1 MATRTDPVDQPGGSS
16 ISQAGEL
23 RSTRIE
29 ALRGVAALLVLEGHV
44 FGWSRHYEP
53 HAIYGSF
60 AARTLLGGGF
70 GVFLF
75 FALSGYLLYW
85 PFARRDFADG
95 GAVDLG
101 RYTRN
106 RALRILPLYYVV
118 VVAVLVLQERFGTF
132 EQWWRM
138 LLFAQSF
145 SNQTVGRIDG
155 PMWSLVVELHFY
167 ALLPLLAWALARVS
181 ARSPARGAGAL
192 VVLGLASLATAE
204 LTRRHGL
211 TWRYSLPVTFV
222 YFVGGM
228 LVAVI
233 RAAGRDRLLRLPGA
247 LRSADAWLVAAAALW
262 VGVFWNYR
270 LEALMAV
277 AGLLVVGACVLPLRP
292 SALFRILDTR
302 ALAIVGV
309 ASYSLYLW
317 HLPLVE
323 ALARRTWLP
332 HGYWVLLA
340 AATVLSLT
348 VAAISYLAV
357 EAPFLRLRR
366 RWASSSPAP
375 TVESSGG

>member
-1 MATRTDPVDQPGGSS
+1 
-16 ISQAGEL
+16 
-23 RSTRIE
+23 
-29 ALRGVAALLVLEGHV
+29 
-44 FGWSRHYEP
+44 
-53 HAIYGSF
+53 
-60 AARTLLGGGF
+60 
-70 GVFLF
+70 
-75 FALSGYLLYW
+75 
-85 PFARRDFADG
+85 
-95 GAVDLG
+95 
-101 RYTRN
+101 
-106 RALRILPLYYVV
+106 
-118 VVAVLVLQERFGTF
+118 
-132 EQWWRM
+132 
-138 LLFAQSF
+138 
-145 SNQTVGRIDG
+145 
-155 PMWSLVVELHFY
+155 
-167 ALLPLLAWALARVS
+167 
-181 ARSPARGAGAL
+181 
-192 VVLGLASLATAE
+192 LATAE

>member
-44 FGWSRHYEP
+44 FGWSRHYDP

-60 AARTLLGGGF
+60 LARTLLGGGF

-101 RYTRN
+101 RYARN

-118 VVAVLVLQERFGTF
+118 VVVVLVLQERFGTF

-145 SNQTVGRIDG
+145 SNRTVGRIDG

-167 ALLPLLAWALARVS
+167 VLLPLLAWALARVS
-181 ARSPARGAGAL
+181 ARSPARGASAL
-192 VVLGLASLATAE
+192 VVLGLASWATAE
-204 LTRRHGL
+204 LTRGHGL
-211 TWRYSLPVTFV
+211 TWQYSLPVTFV

-228 LVAVI
+228 LVAVL
-233 RAAGRDRLLRLPGA
+233 RAGGTERVLRLPGV
-247 LRSADAWLVAAAALW
+247 LRAADAWLGAGGVLW
-262 VGVFWNYR
+262 VVVFWNYR
-270 LEALMAV
+270 LQALMAV

-292 SALFRILDTR
+292 SALFRVLDTR
-302 ALAIVGV
+302 GFALVGV

-323 ALARRTWLP
+323 ALVRRRWLP
-332 HGYWVLLA
+332 HGYWPLLA
-340 AATVLSLT
+340 IATFLSLT
-348 VAAISYLAV
+348 VAAVSYLVV

-366 RWASSSPAP
+366 RWASSSAP
-375 TVESSGG
+375 IAEPGA

>member
-1 MATRTDPVDQPGGSS
+1 MATRTDPVDQPGGGS

-29 ALRGVAALLVLEGHV
+29 ALRGVAALLVLEGHI

-60 AARTLLGGGF
+60 FARALLGGGF

-85 PFARRDFADG
+85 PFARRDFAG
-95 GAVDLG
+95 GGTVDLG
-101 RYTRN
+101 RYARN

-145 SNQTVGRIDG
+145 SNQTVGKIDG

-167 ALLPLLAWALARVS
+167 VLLPLLAWALARVS
-181 ARSPARGAGAL
+181 ARSPARGAAAL
-192 VVLGLASLATAE
+192 VILGLGSWGMAE
-204 LTRRHGL
+204 LTRGHGL

-228 LVAVI
+228 LVAVL
-233 RAAGRDRLLRLPGA
+233 RAAGRERLLRLPGV
-247 LRSADAWLVAAAALW
+247 LRSADAWLVAAGALW
-262 VGVFWNYR
+262 VVVFWNYR

-292 SALFRILDTR
+292 SALFRVLDTR
-302 ALAIVGV
+302 VLAIVGV

-317 HLPLVE
+317 HLPLLE
-323 ALARRTWLP
+323 ALVRRTWLP
-332 HGYWVLLA
+332 RGYWPLLA

-348 VAAISYLAV
+348 VAAISYRIV

-375 TVESSGG
+375 TAEPGG

>member
-1 MATRTDPVDQPGGSS
+1 MSNRSDLVGETGGGR

-44 FGWSRHYEP
+44 FGSSKHYDP

-60 AARTLLGGGF
+60 GARSLLGGGF

-75 FALSGYLLYW
+75 FALSGYLLYL
-85 PFARRDFADG
+85 PFARRDFGAG
-95 GAVDLG
+95 EAVDLR
-101 RYTRN
+101 RYARN
-106 RALRILPLYYVV
+106 RALRVLPLYYVV
-118 VVAVLVLQERFGTF
+118 VVTVLVLQERFGTF

-138 LLFAQSF
+138 LLFAQNF
-145 SNQTVGRIDG
+145 SERTAGRIDG

-167 ALLPLLAWALARVS
+167 VLLPLLAGAIARAS
-181 ARSPARGAGAL
+181 DRSPSRAAGVL
-192 VVLGLASLATAE
+192 VVLGMGSFAMGE
-204 LTRRHGL
+204 LTRGHGL

-222 YFVGGM
+222 FFVGGM
-228 LVAVI
+228 LVALA
-233 RAAGRDRLLRLPGA
+233 RAAETDHLRRLPA
-247 LRSADAWLVAAAALW
+247 FLRSADSWFVAAGALW
-262 VGVFWNYR
+262 VVVFWNYR

-292 SALFRILDTR
+292 SAVFRVLDAR
-302 ALAIVGV
+302 LLALVGV

-323 ALARRTWLP
+323 ALVRLDWMP
-332 HGYWVLLA
+332 SGYWPLLA
-340 AATVLSLT
+340 ASAVGSLG
-348 VAAISYLAV
+348 VSAISYRLV

-366 RWASSSPAP
+366 RWAASSPAP
-375 TVESSGG
+375 PAR